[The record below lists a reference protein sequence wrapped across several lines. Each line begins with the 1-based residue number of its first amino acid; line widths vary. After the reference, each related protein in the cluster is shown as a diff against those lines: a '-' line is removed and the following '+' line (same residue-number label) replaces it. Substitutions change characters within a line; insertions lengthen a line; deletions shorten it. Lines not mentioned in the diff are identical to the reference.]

1 MARINSLAASVCVFI
16 FTTMLTAGCQQTAT
30 QPTPPQSQKDTPP
43 NYKVKIRKQDP
54 QNPFGKNGQIVEK
67 NLINIVMDKK
77 EIKVNG
83 VVIHGPEELKKIL
96 KKSSAPVITVATHKC
111 LSSQSA
117 AEILTIAQDHTDTPI
132 AYSSFGS
139 YDDPQCQ

>member
-1 MARINSLAASVCVFI
+1 MAHINSLAASVCVFI
-16 FTTMLTAGCQQTAT
+16 FTATLTAGCQQTAT
-30 QPTPPQSQKDTPP
+30 QPTPPPPQKDTPP
-43 NYKVKIRKQDP
+43 NYTVKIRKQDP
-54 QNPFGKNGQIVEK
+54 QNPFSKSGQVVEK

-83 VVIHGPEELKKIL
+83 VVIQGPAELKKIL

-117 AEILTIAQDHTDTPI
+117 AEILTIAQDHTETPI